1 MARKDRN
8 AEKNIS
14 SRNDPRFL
22 PMSLEEAAKK
32 GWEELDIIIVTGDAY
47 VDHPGFGT
55 SIIGRVLEDA
65 GYRVGVIAQPGWE
78 STADFTKLGKPR
90 LCFAVS
96 AGNTDSMVSNYTPSK
111 RLRHEDAY
119 SPGNKAG
126 LRPNR
131 ACIVYTNR
139 LKEAYPD
146 VPVIIGGIEAS
157 LRRFAQY
164 DYWSDKV
171 RQSILADAPADLLVY
186 GMGELQMLAIADR
199 LKNGI
204 PAGWITDIDGTVW
217 KMDIKTWK
225 EKKEELL
232 STYMEVPPYAEVSQD
247 KTLYAKAFRTI
258 FEEQDPVCGHGILQ
272 VHPKTV
278 VVQNKPMRPLSTEE
292 LDRVYELPFTREAHP
307 SYREKVPALDMVR
320 FSITT
325 HRGCFGS
332 CSFCAIVMH
341 QGRMIRSRSI
351 ESILREAESFRDI
364 KGFNGTINGLGGPSA
379 NMYGMDCR
387 KWEATGACR
396 NKLCLYPQVCPS
408 LNTSHSKLIELM
420 KRLRELP
427 GIEKVFTG
435 YGVRYDLALL
445 DEQYMEEL
453 CAHHVS
459 GQLKVA
465 PEHYS
470 DRVTA
475 VMKKPD
481 RKTFERFEQKYR
493 EINKRLGKDQYLVA
507 FLISGH
513 PGCTIEDMIATAEY
527 IRDTGRYTRQVQDF
541 TPTPMTAATCMF
553 HTGVDPFT
561 GKRVYAA
568 TTPKEKNIQRA
579 MLHYRE
585 PGNHALVYEGLKRAG
600 RLDLVGSTWNC
611 LIPRSTDR
619 KKKGG
624 W

>member
-1 MARKDRN
+1 MARKDRTTGQN
-8 AEKNIS
+8 YI
-14 SRNDPRFL
+14 PRFL
-22 PMSLEEAAKK
+22 PMSPDEVRRK

-65 GYRVGVIAQPGWE
+65 GYRVGVIAQPAWE
-78 STADFTKLGKPR
+78 NIADFTKLGKPR

-111 RLRHEDAY
+111 RLRHDDAY
-119 SPGNKAG
+119 SPDNKAG

-164 DYWSDKV
+164 DYWSEKV

-186 GMGELQMLAIADR
+186 GMGELQMLAIADK
-199 LKNGI
+199 LKNGT
-204 PAGWITDIDGTVW
+204 PAGQISDVDGTAW
-217 KMDIKTWK
+217 KMDIKSWK

-232 STYMEVPPYAEVSQD
+232 SEYMEIPPYVEVSKD
-247 KTLYAKAFRTI
+247 KAIYAKAFKTV
-258 FEEQDPVCGHGILQ
+258 FEEQDPVCGHGIVQ

-278 VVQNKPMRPLSTEE
+278 VVQNKPMRPLSQEE
-292 LDRVYELPFTREAHP
+292 LDHVYELPFTREAHP
-307 SYREKVPALDMVR
+307 SYQEKIPALDMVK

-351 ESILREAESFRDI
+351 GSIIREAESFRDI
-364 KGFNGTINGLGGPSA
+364 RGFNGTINGLGGPSA
-379 NMYGMDCR
+379 NMYGMDCK
-387 KWEATGACR
+387 KWESSGACK

-408 LNTSHSKLIELM
+408 MNTSHSKLIELM
-420 KRLRELP
+420 QRLRELP
-427 GIEKVFTG
+427 GISKVFVG

-481 RKTFERFEQKYR
+481 RKTFERFEQKYK
-493 EINKRLGKDQYLVA
+493 EINRKLGKDQYLVA

-513 PGCTIEDMIATAEY
+513 PGCTLEDMIATAEY

-553 HTGVDPFT
+553 HTGLDPFT
-561 GKRVYAA
+561 GKKVYVA
-568 TTPKEKNIQRA
+568 TSQKEKSIQRA

-585 PGNHALVYEGLKRAG
+585 PGNHTLVYEGLKRSG
-600 RLDLVGSTWNC
+600 RLDLVGNTWNC
-611 LIPRSTDR
+611 LIPRSSE
-619 KKKGG
+619 KGPRSG

>member
-1 MARKDRN
+1 
-8 AEKNIS
+8 
-14 SRNDPRFL
+14 
-22 PMSLEEAAKK
+22 MSPDEVQRK

-65 GYRVGVIAQPGWE
+65 GYRVGVIAQPEWE
-78 STADFTKLGKPR
+78 NIADFTKLGKPR

-111 RLRHEDAY
+111 RLRHDDAY

-164 DYWSDKV
+164 DYWSEKV

-186 GMGELQMLAIADR
+186 GMGELQMLAIADK
-199 LKNGI
+199 LENGT
-204 PAGWITDIDGTVW
+204 PASQISDVDGTVW
-217 KMDIKTWK
+217 KMDIKSWK

-232 STYMEVPPYAEVSQD
+232 GEYMEIPPYVEVSKD
-247 KTLYAKAFRTI
+247 KAIYAKAFKTA
-258 FEEQDPVCGHGILQ
+258 FEEQDPVCGHGIVQ

-278 VVQNKPMRPLSTEE
+278 VVQNKPMRPLSQEE
-292 LDRVYELPFTREAHP
+292 LDHVYELPFTREAHP
-307 SYREKVPALDMVR
+307 SYQEKIPALDMVK

-364 KGFNGTINGLGGPSA
+364 RGFNGTINGLGGPSA
-379 NMYGMDCR
+379 NMYGMDCK
-387 KWEATGACR
+387 KWESSGACK

-408 LNTSHSKLIELM
+408 MNTSHSKLIELM
-420 KRLRELP
+420 QRLRELP
-427 GIEKVFTG
+427 GISKVFVG

-481 RKTFERFEQKYR
+481 RKTFERFEQKYK
-493 EINKRLGKDQYLVA
+493 EINRKLGKDQYLVA

-513 PGCTIEDMIATAEY
+513 PGCTLEDMIATAEY

-541 TPTPMTAATCMF
+541 TPTPMTVATCMF
-553 HTGVDPFT
+553 HTGLDPFT
-561 GKRVYAA
+561 GKKVYVA
-568 TTPKEKNIQRA
+568 TSQKEKSIQRA

-585 PGNHALVYEGLKRAG
+585 PGNHTLVYEGLKRAG
-600 RLDLVGSTWNC
+600 RLDLVGNTWNC
-611 LIPRSTDR
+611 LIPRSSE
-619 KKKGG
+619 KGPRSG

>member
-1 MARKDRN
+1 MARKDRK
-8 AEKNIS
+8 AGKSIS

-22 PMSLEEAAKK
+22 PMSLEEAGKK

-55 SIIGRVLEDA
+55 SVIGRVLEDA
-65 GYRVGVIAQPGWE
+65 GYRVGVIAQPAWDN
-78 STADFTKLGKPR
+78 TADFTKLGKPR

-119 SPGNKAG
+119 SPGNKTG

-199 LKNGI
+199 LKSGI
-204 PAGWITDIDGTVW
+204 PAGQVTDIDGTVW
-217 KMDIKTWK
+217 KMDIRTWK
-225 EKKEELL
+225 EKKDELL
-232 STYMEVPPYAEVSQD
+232 GAYLEVPPYTEVSQD
-247 KTLYAKAFRTI
+247 KALYAKAFRTI
-258 FEEQDPVCGHGILQ
+258 IEEQDPVCGRGILQ

-292 LDRVYELPFTREAHP
+292 LDHVYELPFTREAHP

-351 ESILREAESFRDI
+351 ESILREAGSFRDI

-387 KWEATGACR
+387 KWETTGACR
-396 NKLCLYPQVCPS
+396 NRLCLYPQVCPS
-408 LNTSHSKLIELM
+408 MNTSHSKLIELM
-420 KRLRELP
+420 QRLRELP
-427 GIEKVFTG
+427 GIEKVFVG

-527 IRDTGRYTRQVQDF
+527 IRDTGRYTKQVQDF

-553 HTGVDPFT
+553 HTGMDPFT
-561 GKRVYAA
+561 GKRVYVA

-619 KKKGG
+619 KKKSG